1 MTTMPQI
8 QQLSREEKLR
18 FMEALWEDLSKD
30 DASLDS
36 PAWHREALQETEG
49 RLASGEERILDW
61 QGAKRELR
69 KRFE

>member
-1 MTTMPQI
+1 MPQI

-30 DASLDS
+30 DALIDS
-36 PAWHREALQETEG
+36 PVWHREVLQETEG
-49 RLASGEERILDW
+49 RLESGEEQILDW
-61 QGAKRELR
+61 RAAKRELR

>member
-30 DASLDS
+30 DA
-36 PAWHREALQETEG
+36 
-49 RLASGEERILDW
+49 
-61 QGAKRELR
+61 
-69 KRFE
+69 